1 MFSENSASGSSST
14 QASKAQM
21 KAFMVQLFIHFLTI
35 NPLAYALYQSSKV
48 EKVRKDVSP
57 EEDESSEDDGDDE
70 T

>member
-1 MFSENSASGSSST
+1 MN
-14 QASKAQM
+14 
-21 KAFMVQLFIHFLTI
+21 LLT
-35 NPLAYALYQSSKV
+35 YAPHQSSKV